1 VLQYTNQERFA
12 RDKHPSLSGP
22 FVSYIENIVL
32 QIQYQ
37 FSAANI
43 RLGWKQMAV
52 AKALAYFDTA
62 TIMTVV
68 LEYRPQGI
76 MKK

>member
-1 VLQYTNQERFA
+1 
-12 RDKHPSLSGP
+12 
-22 FVSYIENIVL
+22 
-32 QIQYQ
+32 
-37 FSAANI
+37 
-43 RLGWKQMAV
+43 MAV

-76 MKK
+76 MKKQTLQDYESTLYQSVAVTKAVEVCQ